1 MTDVWVSSGQVTLFF
16 LYSILFGVCAGAF
29 YDLFRILRIARKPK
43 ERTKEAGR
51 VLMLGD
57 DILCFVSDMIY
68 WLVLAAA
75 YSIFIYREAE
85 GRLRI
90 GSLLCAA
97 AGFLCWHFTIG
108 RLIIF
113 LADRIIR
120 LIRLIFGFVLSV
132 TLVPLLRL
140 LRFIGQR
147 LCALFS
153 AVFGRVYHR
162 FAVKRELS
170 LASRGFGIEKSKRDK
185 KQVRFFAEK
194 KGRTNK

>member
-1 MTDVWVSSGQVTLFF
+1 MNGVWVSSGQVTLFF
-16 LYSILFGVCAGAF
+16 LYSIVFGVCAGAF

-43 ERTKEAGR
+43 ERKREAGR
-51 VLMLGD
+51 FLRLGD

-68 WLVLAAA
+68 WLVLAAV
-75 YSIFIYREAE
+75 YSIFIYRESE

-97 AGFLCWHFTIG
+97 AGFLCWHFTLG

-120 LIRLIFGFVLSV
+120 LIRLVFGFVLSV

-140 LRFIGQR
+140 LRFIGRR
-147 LCALFS
+147 LSALFS
-153 AVFGRVYHR
+153 AVFGSVYHG

-170 LASRGFGIEKSKRDK
+170 LASRGFGIAKNRRNK
-185 KQVRFFAEK
+185 KHIRFFAEK